1 MKNIYKILF
10 VGLVAALLWSCEKND
25 DFATAN
31 NVTAP
36 TLKSSKD
43 NVVLLQ
49 AQDASEAVTFT
60 YTNATYSI
68 NVVPTYELEFAV
80 AGTNFKSSKKLGV
93 DSNKKIVTVKDLNT
107 LVSSLAPQDV
117 ATKYD
122 VRLNSILGNNVV
134 SSQPIAVT
142 ITTYKPNPDNVYPKI
157 YVPGGYAGASGY
169 TSWTPSNWQSPA
181 LFSPKKDDVYYGFVY
196 MNFASADDSKFKFT
210 YAEEAWGNNKGDTAE
225 NPNSYSTLAKDGKD
239 ITIPNGVGT
248 YYIKVDW
255 AGNTYSMKRMD
266 MGIIGDATPQGW
278 DSDVKLTFNKT
289 THKFETTML
298 LQGGKAFKFRNDS
311 SWGVKIQPTGKTD
324 QELAS
329 GAEFATYV
337 SSEGTV
343 SDDANYKVATTGTY
357 KIELDLHNAANY
369 TIKVTKQ

>member
-31 NVTAP
+31 NLTAP
-36 TLKSSKD
+36 TLKASKD

-49 AQDASEAVTFT
+49 AQDADEAVTFS
-60 YTNATYSI
+60 YTNATYSV

-80 AGTNFKSSKKLGV
+80 AGTNFKNSKSVGV
-93 DSNKKIVTVKDLNT
+93 DSNKKVFTVKDLNT
-107 LVSSLAPQDV
+107 LVSGIVPQEV
-117 ATKYD
+117 ATKCD

-157 YVPGGYAGASGY
+157 YVPGNYAGASGY
-169 TSWTPSNWQSPA
+169 TDWTPTNGGSPN
-181 LFSPKKDDVYYGFVY
+181 LFSPKKNDVYYGFVF
-196 MNFASADDSKFKFT
+196 MNNAEPEFKFT
-210 YAEEAWGNNKGDTAE
+210 YAEKGWDDNKGDTAKPNTFATLKANGE
-225 NPNSYSTLAKDGKD
+225 NIQPTTGA
-239 ITIPNGVGT
+239 GT

-255 AGNTYSMKRMD
+255 TGNTYSIKKMD

-278 DSDVKLTFNKT
+278 DSDVKLNFNKT
-289 THKFETTML
+289 THKFEITMAL
-298 LQGGKAFKFRNDS
+298 VGGKSFKFRNDS
-311 SWGVKIQPTGKTD
+311 SWGVKIQPTGKDD

-329 GAEFATYV
+329 GAEYATYV

-343 SDDANYKVATTGTY
+343 SDDASYKVATTGTY
-357 KIELDLHNAANY
+357 KIELDLHNSANY